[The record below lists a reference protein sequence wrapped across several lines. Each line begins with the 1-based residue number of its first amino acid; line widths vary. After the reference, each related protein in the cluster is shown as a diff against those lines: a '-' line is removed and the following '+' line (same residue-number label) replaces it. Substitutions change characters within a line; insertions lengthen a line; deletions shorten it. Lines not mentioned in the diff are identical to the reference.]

1 MISRALVSRA
11 LCLAVLFLPATA
23 RAEMQVQAMRYT
35 CERGVEVPVV
45 YVNDETAPG
54 IAVIQVEGGMYNL
67 QAEQSAS
74 GVRYGYPSDG
84 SHYVWWTK
92 DDTAMLLWHD
102 GTDGSEKTL
111 LADCT
116 VT

>member
-1 MISRALVSRA
+1 MISRALVRRA
-11 LCLAVLFLPATA
+11 ACLAAFVLPAIA
-23 RAEMQVQAMRYT
+23 QAEMQVQAMRYT

-45 YVNDETAPG
+45 YVNDETGPG

-67 QAEQSAS
+67 QLEQSAS
-74 GVRYGYPSDG
+74 GARYGYPSDG

-92 DDTAMLLWHD
+92 DDTALLLWHD

-111 LADCT
+111 LEACERN
-116 VT
+116 